1 MSDRIAEAALAKCAV
16 DGVLTAG
23 TDGFVGMMRPP
34 LDQGG
39 AIIPV
44 KAAFFYTSD
53 GYAPRPYIGGGKV
66 YERDQL
72 EVRIRSARDDYSGGA
87 LLARQIYESLEIGEL
102 DFSAYADIEFTVTEA
117 LSSKAGY
124 VGQLDKDRWHQW
136 RIVFLVQYERTRS

>member
-1 MSDRIAEAALAKCAV
+1 MSDRIAEAALALCETQ
-16 DGVLTAG
+16 GVLTAG

-34 LDQGG
+34 LDQDG

-53 GYAPRPYIGGGKV
+53 GYAPRPYIGGQKI

-72 EVRIRSARDDYSGGA
+72 EVRIRSARDDYSGGTQ
-87 LLARQIYESLEIGEL
+87 LARQIYEALEIGEF
-102 DFSAYADIEFTVTEA
+102 DFSAYSDIDFTQCVA